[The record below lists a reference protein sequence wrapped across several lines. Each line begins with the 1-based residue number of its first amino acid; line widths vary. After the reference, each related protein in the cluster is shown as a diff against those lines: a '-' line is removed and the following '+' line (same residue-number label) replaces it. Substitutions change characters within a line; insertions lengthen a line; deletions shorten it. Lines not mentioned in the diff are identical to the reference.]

1 MRLDRATIPVVGMS
15 IPSQGAVES
24 TLRAAGQPATAPGW
38 ESPGMRDTISRRI
51 IASTVGAALIAA
63 AGVASR
69 GREPTAEPC
78 LQTGQT
84 LNLFT
89 LAAPVRQLAA
99 TRHEAGGTPPA
110 MPPLRPRTTGSLAR
124 MAAALPL
131 SSTAPTRSPTKP
143 PSHPAVLQPVDPE
156 GVPSGAGTPG
166 VGLPVTAGPVP
177 APRPAG
183 AAADR
188 PVSAPSGPGARA
200 RARVVVDSQLRPVQ
214 FTVPATVSPQ
224 RTDTLPAAAA
234 APVTAGPSPATAPT
248 AAKGVGSAVESA
260 PATAPSAAID
270 APTTRRGPVATWL
283 QGGRPARDPAPAG
296 SAVADALQLP
306 LAIGSR
312 LRERIRLAERNL
324 AERLTAI
331 GAPTATPPAPSDGLP
346 IEGGW
351 PRPVSLDRQ
360 LEQLRDGA
368 PAPIADWID
377 DTRRTLDLVATTA
390 GPTDPLAMEP
400 LGLLAEAPATGLRLA
415 DTAADHATA
424 AQVRRAALAVG
435 RRAAVWQAAAT
446 LRQSTVL
453 PVGDA
458 ERCEAETGRLL
469 DALERFETNQS
480 PVDAHTASQALA
492 TLGTLAPDE
501 PRRLATATR
510 DHYAAANLRVAVH
523 RQFVERLLPESE
535 IDRGAV
541 DDMILGRQVRGRRTV
556 ERTTGVRF
564 VPDADELSFDLEVRG
579 HVESRTVTESGP
591 VALTSRGVSAF
602 TVRKPVK
609 LSAVGLLFGAAS
621 GVASNR
627 SQLAGIETSFDSV
640 PLMRSLVRTMA
651 KNQHDEHLPEANR
664 EVVDKIVARACREVD
679 QQAESQF
686 VEMSQRIRGK
696 VWAPLVKLGLE
707 PTAVGMETTA
717 DLATVRLRLA
727 AAGQLAAHTPRPRG
741 PDDAMLAI
749 QLHES
754 SLNNAFDRLGL
765 AGRRLA
771 LEDLFRLL
779 AEKAGREA
787 VFPEDLPE
795 GVTVAFAASQP
806 LRVSFRDGLV
816 HLRLALD
823 AIESGRRAWY
833 DVIVQVAYRPRS
845 GPTQVWLDREGP
857 VQLSGP
863 GHQGRIELALRTI
876 FGKVFPKER
885 PLPLFPAEL
894 AEHPKLVGMPVSHLA
909 VTDGWL
915 ALALGAPPADKP
927 ATAAA
932 IAPAPRDKPARRVL
946 VR

>member
-1 MRLDRATIPVVGMS
+1 VI
-15 IPSQGAVES
+15 
-24 TLRAAGQPATAPGW
+24 
-38 ESPGMRDTISRRI
+38 
-51 IASTVGAALIAA
+51 
-63 AGVASR
+63 
-69 GREPTAEPC
+69 
-78 LQTGQT
+78 
-84 LNLFT
+84 
-89 LAAPVRQLAA
+89 
-99 TRHEAGGTPPA
+99 
-110 MPPLRPRTTGSLAR
+110 
-124 MAAALPL
+124 
-131 SSTAPTRSPTKP
+131 
-143 PSHPAVLQPVDPE
+143 VDP
-156 GVPSGAGTPG
+156 
-166 VGLPVTAGPVP
+166 
-177 APRPAG
+177 
-183 AAADR
+183 
-188 PVSAPSGPGARA
+188 
-200 RARVVVDSQLRPVQ
+200 QLRPVQ
-214 FTVPATVSPQ
+214 FTVPATEARQPA
-224 RTDTLPAAAA
+224 DTIPTPAAI
-234 APVTAGPSPATAPT
+234 AGPATKALKPADALPTPT
-248 AAKGVGSAVESA
+248 AIAGPAAERDA
-260 PATAPSAAID
+260 PAA
-270 APTTRRGPVATWL
+270 RRGPVATWL
-283 QGGRPARDPAPAG
+283 QGGRAGRDPAPGA
-296 SAVADALQLP
+296 SAAADATPLP
-306 LAIGSR
+306 LAMGNR

-331 GAPTATPPAPSDGLP
+331 GAPVATTPAPTDGLP
-346 IEGGW
+346 TEGGW
-351 PRPVSLDRQ
+351 PRPVSLHRQ
-360 LEQLRDGA
+360 LEQLRAGA
-368 PAPIADWID
+368 PAPIGDWID
-377 DTRRTLDLVATTA
+377 DTRQTLDLVATTA
-390 GPTDPLAMEP
+390 GPTDPLALEP
-400 LGLLAEAPATGLRLA
+400 LALLAEAPATGLRLA

-435 RRAAVWQAAAT
+435 RRATVWQAAAT

-453 PVGDA
+453 PGADA

-469 DALERFETNQS
+469 DALERFEANQS

-492 TLGTLAPDE
+492 TLGSLGPDE

-535 IDRGAV
+535 VDSGAV

-609 LSAVGLLFGAAS
+609 LSAAGLLFGAAS

-679 QQAESQF
+679 QKAESQF

-787 VFPEDLPE
+787 VLPDDLPE

-816 HLRLALD
+816 HLRMALD
-823 AIESGRRAWY
+823 AIESGRRDWY

-885 PLPLFPAEL
+885 PLALFPAQV

-915 ALALGAPPADKP
+915 ALALGAPPTDKP
-927 ATAAA
+927 ATTTAV
-932 IAPAPRDKPARRVL
+932 APAPGEKPARRVL